1 MGLPSAS
8 IRTKII
14 ETSNQAVF
22 SIGKDS
28 RVKLI
33 LSILPQLHLSLVI
46 SISKKYSKEYL
57 SKLVI
62 MNLNQLMCHK
72 TLTLKLPA
80 SNPRDL
86 TFLNMLAKNSFQ
98 E

>member
-1 MGLPSAS
+1 MGLPSGS

-33 LSILPQLHLSLVI
+33 LSILLQLHLSLVI
-46 SISKKYSKEYL
+46 SISRRYSKEYL

-62 MNLNQLMCHK
+62 MNLSQLMSNK
-72 TLTLKLPA
+72 TLTLKLPV

-86 TFLNMLAKNSFQ
+86 TSLSMLAKNSFQ